1 MEKRNKLSKIQWFN
15 LILFGLMGQIA
26 WAVENMYFNTFLY
39 NSVYNGASQ
48 NAINGSIDVMD
59 AISKMVAYSAGAAVI
74 TTFIMGI
81 LSDRVNSRKWFIS
94 VGYILWGAVTACF
107 GFITRDNIALLFG
120 LSDEVKILTATVTAV
135 IVMDCVMTFMGSTSN
150 DSAFNAWVTDVTD
163 KTNRATAE
171 SVLSLMPIFAMGL
184 VMALGGL
191 VGGIGYP
198 TFFISLGA
206 AVAVCGIVGIFTVKD
221 SRENKAANKEQSFFS
236 EFIYGFRPSV
246 IKKHSSLYLSLCALA
261 IFNIAFQV
269 FFPYIFIYLQ
279 HSMDFTFDKLLAG
292 LTPKVIVIALG
303 CVIAVVAGIISIG
316 KLMDKIGKD
325 KFIYAS
331 VILFIVGLV
340 ITGINDKSLG
350 GFGIGM
356 LITMAGYGCLMILLG
371 ATVRDYTPEDKT
383 GMFQG
388 IRMIF
393 NVLLPMVI
401 GPVIGKE
408 ICRYSAFTYT
418 NEYGVVQSA
427 PGSVMFFAAAVVGVF
442 ILIPVIFL
450 KRKDRGVTNTVKE

>member
-1 MEKRNKLSKIQWFN
+1 MENKSKLKGIQWFN

-48 NAINGSIDVMD
+48 AAINGSIDVMD
-59 AISKMVAYSAGAAVI
+59 AISRMVAFSAAAAVI
-74 TTFIMGI
+74 TTFIMGV

-94 VGYILWGAVTACF
+94 IGYIIWGIITACF
-107 GFITRDNIALLFG
+107 GFITRDNIARLFS
-120 LSDEVKILTATVTAV
+120 LQNEVKILTATVMTV

-163 KTNRATAE
+163 VTNRATTE
-171 SVLSLMPIFAMGL
+171 SVLALMPVLAMGI
-184 VMALGGL
+184 VMALGGF
-191 VGGIGYP
+191 VGSIGYP
-198 TFFISLGA
+198 VFFISLGA
-206 AVAVCGIVGIFTVKD
+206 VVAVCGIIGIFTVKD
-221 SRENKAANKEQSFFS
+221 SRAEKEAAEKQSFFA

-246 IKKHSSLYLSLCALA
+246 IKKHKNLYLSLCAMAL
-261 IFNIAFQV
+261 FNIAYQV

-292 LTPKVIVIALG
+292 LNLKIIVIAAVCL
-303 CVIAVVAGIISIG
+303 IAVIAGIITLG
-316 KLMDKIGKD
+316 RLMDKFGKD

-331 VILFIVGLV
+331 VLLFIAGLIV
-340 ITGINDKSLG
+340 TGLNDKSLA
-350 GFGIGM
+350 GFGLGM
-356 LITMAGYGCLMILLG
+356 LITMAGFGCFMILFG
-371 ATVRDYTPEDKT
+371 ATVRDFTPEDKT

-393 NVLLPMVI
+393 IVLLPMVI

-408 ICRYSAFTYT
+408 ICKISAITYT

-427 PGSVMFFAAAVVGVF
+427 PGAVMFFAAAAVSVLIF
-442 ILIPVIFL
+442 IPVIFL
-450 KRKDRGVTNTVKE
+450 KKNGIKKN

>member
-1 MEKRNKLSKIQWFN
+1 MEKKKKLSRVQWFN

-39 NSVYNGASQ
+39 NSVYSGASQ

-59 AISKMVAYSAGAAVI
+59 AISRMVAFSAAAAVI

-81 LSDRVNSRKWFIS
+81 LSDRVNRRKWFIS
-94 VGYILWGAVTACF
+94 IGYILWGVVTAAF
-107 GFITRDNIALLFG
+107 GFITRDNIALIFH
-120 LSDEVKILTATVTAV
+120 LSDEVKILTATVITV

-150 DSAFNAWVTDVTD
+150 DSAFNAWVTDITD
-163 KTNRATAE
+163 KTNRATTE
-171 SVLSLMPIFAMGL
+171 SVLTLLPIFAMVL

-191 VGGIGYP
+191 VGSIGYP
-198 TFFISLGA
+198 AFFIGLGSV
-206 AVAVCGIVGIFTVKD
+206 VAVCGAIGIFTVKD
-221 SRENKAANKEQSFFS
+221 SREEKELNEKQSFFK

-246 IKKHSSLYLSLCALA
+246 IKKHSDLYLSLVALA

-279 HSMDFTFDKLLAG
+279 HSMNFTIDKLLAG
-292 LTPKVIVIALG
+292 ITPKAIIIALV
-303 CVIAVVAGIISIG
+303 CVVAVVAGIISLG
-316 KLMDKIGKD
+316 KLMDKFGKD
-325 KFIYAS
+325 KFIYIS
-331 VILFIVGLV
+331 VLLFIAGLV

-371 ATVRDYTPEDKT
+371 ATVRDYTPVDKT

-393 NVLLPMVI
+393 TVLLPMLI
-401 GPVIGKE
+401 GPVIGRE
-408 ICRYSAFTYT
+408 ICEISAFTYT
-418 NEYGVVQSA
+418 NEYGVTQSA
-427 PGSVMFFAAAVVGVF
+427 PGSVMFFAAAAVG
-442 ILIPVIFL
+442 ILIIIPVIAL
-450 KRKDRGVTNTVKE
+450 KRKKLTKS

>member
-1 MEKRNKLSKIQWFN
+1 MENKSKLKGIQWFN

-48 NAINGSIDVMD
+48 AAINGSIDVMD
-59 AISKMVAYSAGAAVI
+59 AISRMVAFSAAAAVI
-74 TTFIMGI
+74 TTFIMGV

-94 VGYILWGAVTACF
+94 IGYIIWGIITACF
-107 GFITRDNIALLFG
+107 GFITRDNIARLFS
-120 LSDEVKILTATVTAV
+120 LQNEVKILTATVMTV

-163 KTNRATAE
+163 VTNRATTE
-171 SVLSLMPIFAMGL
+171 SVLALMPVLAMGI
-184 VMALGGL
+184 VMALGGF
-191 VGGIGYP
+191 VGSIGYP
-198 TFFISLGA
+198 VFFISLGA
-206 AVAVCGIVGIFTVKD
+206 VVAVCGIIGIFTVKD
-221 SRENKAANKEQSFFS
+221 SRAEKEASEKQSFFA

-246 IKKHSSLYLSLCALA
+246 IKKHKNLYLSLCAMAL
-261 IFNIAFQV
+261 FNIAYQV

-292 LTPKVIVIALG
+292 LNLKIIVIAAVCL
-303 CVIAVVAGIISIG
+303 IAVIAGIITLG
-316 KLMDKIGKD
+316 RLMDKFGKD

-331 VILFIVGLV
+331 VLLFIAGLIV
-340 ITGINDKSLG
+340 TGLNDKSLA
-350 GFGIGM
+350 GFGLGM
-356 LITMAGYGCLMILLG
+356 LITMAGFGCFMILFG
-371 ATVRDYTPEDKT
+371 ATVRDFTPEDKT

-393 NVLLPMVI
+393 IVLLPMVI

-408 ICRYSAFTYT
+408 ICKISAITYT

-427 PGSVMFFAAAVVGVF
+427 PGAVMFFAAAAVSVLIF
-442 ILIPVIFL
+442 IPVIFL
-450 KRKDRGVTNTVKE
+450 KKNGIKKN

>member
-1 MEKRNKLSKIQWFN
+1 MENKSKLKGIQWFN

-48 NAINGSIDVMD
+48 AAINGSIDVMD
-59 AISKMVAYSAGAAVI
+59 AISRMVAFSAAAAVI
-74 TTFIMGI
+74 TTFIMGV

-94 VGYILWGAVTACF
+94 IGYIIWGIITACF
-107 GFITRDNIALLFG
+107 GFITRDNIARLFS
-120 LSDEVKILTATVTAV
+120 LQNEVKILTATVMTV

-163 KTNRATAE
+163 VTNRATTE
-171 SVLSLMPIFAMGL
+171 SVLALMPVLAMGI
-184 VMALGGL
+184 VMALGGF
-191 VGGIGYP
+191 VGSIGYP
-198 TFFISLGA
+198 VFFISLGA
-206 AVAVCGIVGIFTVKD
+206 VVAVCGIIGIFTVKD
-221 SRENKAANKEQSFFS
+221 SRAEKEAAEKQSFFA

-246 IKKHSSLYLSLCALA
+246 IKKHKNLYLSLCAMAL
-261 IFNIAFQV
+261 FNIAYQV

-279 HSMDFTFDKLLAG
+279 HSMDFTFGKLLAG
-292 LTPKVIVIALG
+292 LNLKIIIIAAVCL
-303 CVIAVVAGIISIG
+303 IAVIAGIITLG
-316 KLMDKIGKD
+316 RLMDKFGKD

-331 VILFIVGLV
+331 VLLFIAGLIV
-340 ITGINDKSLG
+340 TGLNDKSLA
-350 GFGIGM
+350 GFGLGM
-356 LITMAGYGCLMILLG
+356 LITMAGFGCFMILFG
-371 ATVRDYTPEDKT
+371 ATVRDFTPEDKT

-393 NVLLPMVI
+393 IVLLPMVI

-408 ICRYSAFTYT
+408 ICKISAITYT

-427 PGSVMFFAAAVVGVF
+427 PGAVMFFAAAAVSVLIF
-442 ILIPVIFL
+442 IPVIFL
-450 KRKDRGVTNTVKE
+450 KKNGIKKN

>member
-1 MEKRNKLSKIQWFN
+1 MEKKTKLSKTQWFN

-39 NSVYNGASQ
+39 NSVYGGATQ
-48 NAINGSIDVMD
+48 TAINGSIDVMD
-59 AISKMVAYSAGAAVI
+59 AISKMVAFSAAAAVI

-81 LSDRVNSRKWFIS
+81 LSDRVNKRKWFIS
-94 VGYILWGAVTACF
+94 IGYILWGIITGMF
-107 GFITRDNIALLFG
+107 GFITRDNVALLFH
-120 LSDEVKILTATVTAV
+120 LSDEIKILTATVITV

-150 DSAFNAWVTDVTD
+150 DSAFNAWVTDITD
-163 KTNRATAE
+163 KTNRATTE
-171 SVLSLMPIFAMGL
+171 SVLTLLPIFAMVL
-184 VMALGGL
+184 VMALGGM
-191 VGGIGYP
+191 VGAIGYP
-198 TFFISLGA
+198 AFFIGLGA
-206 AVAVCGIVGIFTVKD
+206 VVTICGVIGIFTVKD
-221 SRENKAANKEQSFFS
+221 SRAEMTTDEKQSFFS

-246 IKKHSSLYLSLCALA
+246 IKKHGDLYLSLIALA

-279 HSMDFTFDKLLAG
+279 HSMDFTIDKLLAG
-292 LTPKVIVIALG
+292 ITPKAIIIALLA
-303 CVIAVVAGIISIG
+303 VIAVVAGIISMG
-316 KLMDKIGKD
+316 KLMDKFGKD
-325 KFIYAS
+325 KFIYAA
-331 VILFIVGLV
+331 VLLFIVGLV
-340 ITGINDKSLG
+340 ITGLNDKSLG

-356 LITMAGYGCLMILLG
+356 LITMAGYGLLMILLG

-408 ICRYSAFTYT
+408 ICEISAFTYT
-418 NEYGVVQSA
+418 NDYGVTQSA

-442 ILIPVIFL
+442 IIIPVIAL
-450 KRKDRGVTNTVKE
+450 KVKTKKRA